1 MKPEQTRRQFI
12 RTATVATAAA
22 AATTAKPSPLPAGQ
36 FTGKIKKAVKF
47 AMVTEKLGVTDKF
60 KLLQDLG
67 FDGVEVYTR
76 NKDEKSA
83 YRKAVDAT
91 GFPVHGVV
99 NSSDPDIVGAVE
111 MASDLGGDAV
121 LVRAKEDT
129 KLSYAANFKTWQML
143 LRAAIP
149 AAEKKRVKLL
159 IENVRATFLKTAEG
173 MARFIDSF
181 ETPWV
186 GSYYDTGN
194 TITWT
199 DQNAEHWASVLGSRI
214 GKIDVKDR
222 GHKEFGDAK
231 TARPGAIGTDGGE
244 VHWVN
249 VRKELAKIGFTGWAT
264 AEVKGGDRKRLAGI
278 ATWMDG
284 VLRL

>member
-1 MKPEQTRRQFI
+1 MRTPIARRQFI
-12 RTATVATAAA
+12 RSATLATAAA
-22 AATTAKPSPLPAGQ
+22 AAAPPPLLAAQ

-76 NKDEKSA
+76 NKDETNA
-83 YRKAVDAT
+83 YRKAFET
-91 GFPVHGVV
+91 TNFPVHGVV
-99 NSSDPDIVGAVE
+99 NSSDPDIVGAIE
-111 MASDLGGDAV
+111 MASDLGGNSV
-121 LVRAKEDT
+121 LVLAKEDA
-129 KLSYAANFKTWQML
+129 KLSYDENFKNWQKL
-143 LRAAIP
+143 VRAAIP
-149 AAEKKRVKLL
+149 VAEKKKVRLL

-199 DQNAEHWASVLGSRI
+199 EQNAEHWARVLGARI
-214 GKIDVKDR
+214 SKIDIKDR

-231 TARPGAIGTDGGE
+231 LAKPGAIGTDGGE

-278 ATWMDG
+278 AKWMDG
-284 VLRL
+284 VLRI

>member
-12 RTATVATAAA
+12 QTAALS
-22 AATTAKPSPLPAGQ
+22 TTAAVFTTCDPAPLLAAQ

-47 AMVTEKLGVTDKF
+47 AMVTEKLSVTDKF

-76 NKDEKSA
+76 NKDEKCA

-99 NSSDPDIVGAVE
+99 NASDPDIASAVE

-121 LVRAKEDT
+121 LVLAQQDA
-129 KLSYAANFKTWQML
+129 KLSYAENFKKWQKL
-143 LRAAIP
+143 VRAAMP
-149 AAEKKRVKLL
+149 AAEKARVKLL

-173 MARFIDSF
+173 MARFIDSL

-199 DQNAEHWASVLGSRI
+199 EQNAEHWARVLGRRI

-222 GHKEFGDAK
+222 GHAEFGDAK
-231 TARPGAIGTDGGE
+231 LAKAGLIGTDGGE
-244 VHWVN
+244 VHWEN

-264 AEVKGGDRKRLAGI
+264 AEVQGGDRKRLAGI
-278 ATWMDG
+278 AKWMDG

>member
-1 MKPEQTRRQFI
+1 MNTTLTRRHFI
-12 RTATVATAAA
+12 RTGALAAVA
-22 AATTAKPSPLPAGQ
+22 AATTAAPASLLAAQ
-36 FTGKIKKAVKF
+36 FTGRIKKAVKF

-76 NKDEKSA
+76 NKDETNA
-83 YRKAVDAT
+83 YRKAFEIT
-91 GFPVHGVV
+91 NFPVHGVV
-99 NSSDPDIVGAVE
+99 NSFDPDIVGAIE
-111 MASDLGGDAV
+111 MASDLGGNSV
-121 LVRAKEDT
+121 LVLAKEDA
-129 KLSYAANFKTWQML
+129 KLSYDENFRNWQKL
-143 LRAAIP
+143 VRAAIP
-149 AAEKKRVKLL
+149 TAEKKRVRLL

-199 DQNAEHWASVLGSRI
+199 EQNAEHWARVLGARI
-214 GKIDVKDR
+214 GKIDIKDR

-231 TARPGAIGTDGGE
+231 LAKPGAIGTDGGE

-278 ATWMDG
+278 AKWMDG
-284 VLRL
+284 VLRI

>member
-1 MKPEQTRRQFI
+1 MNRRTFLCS
-12 RTATVATAAA
+12 TTAAA
-22 AATTAKPSPLPAGQ
+22 AATLLPSIAPAAE
-36 FTGKIKKAVKF
+36 FTGKIRKAVKF
-47 AMVTEKLGVTDKF
+47 AMVNEPLGVTDKF
-60 KLLQDLG
+60 KLLQDMG

-76 NKDEKSA
+76 NREDTRA
-83 YRKAVDAT
+83 YRKAIDVT

-99 NSSDPDIVGAVE
+99 NSSDPDIADAVA
-111 MASDLGGDAV
+111 MAHELGGDGV
-121 LVRAKEDT
+121 LVLAKEDP
-129 KLSYAANFKTWQML
+129 KLSYDDNFKNWQRL
-143 LRAAIP
+143 VRAAIP
-149 AAEKKRVKLL
+149 AAEKRKVRLL

-199 DQNAEHWASVLGSRI
+199 EQNAEHWARVLGRRI
-214 GKIDVKDR
+214 GKIDIKDR

-231 TARPGAIGTDGGE
+231 LAKPGVKGTDGGE
-244 VHWVN
+244 VHWGN
-249 VRKELAKIGFTGWAT
+249 VRQELAQIGFHGWAT

-278 ATWMDG
+278 ARWMDG